1 MGLTVLLNS
10 ILRLFFKLNVIQNG
24 VCCSLNVG
32 ILVGLMVTTLGE
44 SQIDVRYQGYKLTMN
59 KMDNFRDI

>member
-1 MGLTVLLNS
+1 MGLTVLLNL
-10 ILRLFFKLNVIQNG
+10 ILRLFFELNVIQNG